1 MKDSQMILHVVKDL
15 IEREEMTIAELRDRT
30 KLNEKNLDSLLKILQ
45 FLNLITIRDDRV
57 NLTSQAYSLL
67 FDPIMA
73 YEGTELLFESMVDRN
88 KNERAKEKSIRQIS
102 KIPALLV
109 PLLLLRSV
117 VPYFGL
123 ILRDLE
129 KDGKLRIRKPNRDF
143 LFEYFSPFEIDFKNK
158 IKSWKFSG
166 FTFDEFYDL
175 WIEINKQLPGSIKT
189 KSNFPL
195 IEHED
200 RILREVKKEEKRKR
214 REKLK
219 IKDVKA
225 VSKTKPQISDRF
237 FGIPKEKLEHFFGAR
252 KKVQEG
258 KKQILHVDSDAPS
271 RLVKLLNADVQIN
284 NLIEFTRFHK
294 RTKGELVVKIYRK
307 NKVEWTYKDSKGT
320 VPSLF
325 ILEDGIYGEK
335 RTLEKFSED
344 KVKRQVLYLKR
355 IIDESSGRIQK

>member
-1 MKDSQMILHVVKDL
+1 MKDSRMILRVVKDL
-15 IEREEMTIAELRDRT
+15 IEREEMTIVELRDRT
-30 KLNEKNLDSLLKILQ
+30 KLNEKNLDPLLRILQ
-45 FLNLITIRDDRV
+45 FLNLITIRNKQV

-73 YEGTELLFESMVDRN
+73 HEGTELFFESLVDRN
-88 KNERAKEKSIRQIS
+88 KKEKSIRQIS

-129 KDGKLRIRKPNRDF
+129 KDGKLRIKKVNRDF

-158 IKSWKFSG
+158 IKSWKFSE

-175 WIEINKQLPGSIKT
+175 WIEINKQLPSSIKT
-189 KSNFPL
+189 KSNFHL

-200 RILREVKKEEKRKR
+200 RTKREEKTKEKKKGE
-214 REKLK
+214 EKLQ
-219 IKDVKA
+219 IKDIKA
-225 VSKTKPQISDRF
+225 VSKIKPQISDRF
-237 FGIPKEKLEHFFGAR
+237 FGIPKEKLEHFFGASEE
-252 KKVQEG
+252 VQKG
-258 KKQILHVDSDAPS
+258 RKQILLVDSDAPS
-271 RLVKLLNADVQIN
+271 SLVKLLNVNVQIN
-284 NLIEFTRFHK
+284 NLIKFTRSHK
-294 RTKGELVVKIYRK
+294 RTRGELVVKIYR
-307 NKVEWTYKDSKGT
+307 NNIVEWNYEDSKGT

-335 RTLEKFSED
+335 KTLEKFSED
-344 KVKRQVLYLKR
+344 KVKRQVFYLER
-355 IIDESSGRIQK
+355 IIDKSSGRIRNDEF